1 MKRHHFQGIAITLV
15 AAVAIGLGAF
25 FVIAPSDQYLFVPDK
40 ARPVDPLIRVEGE
53 KPDTSGAKG
62 GVYMVD
68 ILIRKASR
76 LEALFPSIASD
87 GTLVP
92 ADALNP
98 AGVSESDRRQEGKNQ
113 MSRSQQIAAAV
124 ALEHLGYDI
133 DVKGEGAQIDTIVP
147 GRPAEGVLE
156 VGDVIVEAGGEPV
169 KGHADLVKA
178 LGEIEPGDDIDLVVL
193 RDGKRTPVTVGTSE
207 SPEDPDQ
214 AVMGVIVADAA
225 TFDLPVDVSI
235 DAGSIGGPSAGLA
248 FALGIVDELG
258 DDDLTGGRT
267 VVVTGELALDG
278 TVIPIG
284 GVKQKTIGAKEAGA
298 DIFIVPDANAEEARK
313 YADGLEIV
321 PVSTF
326 DEAIAALEKASTR

>member
-1 MKRHHFQGIAITLV
+1 VKRRNFQGVVIALLAV
-15 AAVAIGLGAF
+15 VLGLAAFLIF
-25 FVIAPSDQYLFVPDK
+25 APSDQYLFVPDK

-53 KPDTSGAKG
+53 KPATSDEDG

-98 AGVSESDRRQEGKNQ
+98 AGVSEADRRQEGKNQ
-113 MSRSQQIAAAV
+113 MSRSQEIAAAV

-258 DDDLTGGRT
+258 DDIDRGRT

-284 GVKQKTIGAKEAGA
+284 GIKQKTIGAKEAGA
-298 DIFIVPDANAEEARK
+298 DVFIVPDANAEEARK

-321 PVSTF
+321 AVSNF
-326 DEAIAALEKASTR
+326 DEAIDALAKQ

>member
-1 MKRHHFQGIAITLV
+1 MKRHHFQGLAIVLA
-15 AAVAIGLGAF
+15 AAVLALGAF
-25 FVIAPSDQYLFVPDK
+25 LVFAPSDQYMFVPDK
-40 ARPVDPLIRVEGE
+40 ARPVEPLIHVEGE
-53 KPDTSGAKG
+53 KPDLSGSKG

-68 ILIRKASR
+68 ILVRKATR
-76 LEALFPSIASD
+76 LETIFPSLASD

-98 AGVSESDRRQEGKNQ
+98 AGVSEDDRRQEGKNQ

-133 DVKGEGAQIDTIVP
+133 DVKGEGAQVDTVIP
-147 GRPAEGVLE
+147 GRPADGVLE

-169 KGHADLVKA
+169 QGHADLVKA
-178 LGEIEPGDDIDLVVL
+178 LDKVEPGDDIDLVVL

-207 SPEDPDQ
+207 SPENADQ
-214 AVMGVIVADAA
+214 AVMGIIVADAA

-258 DDDLTGGRT
+258 DDIDHGRT

-278 TVIPIG
+278 TVLPIG
-284 GVKQKTIGAKEAGA
+284 GIKQKTIGAKEAGA
-298 DIFIVPDANAEEARK
+298 DIFLVPDANAKEARK
-313 YADGLEIV
+313 YADGLKIV

-326 DEAIAALEKASTR
+326 DEAIAALAKP

>member
-1 MKRHHFQGIAITLV
+1 MAFLV
-15 AAVAIGLGAF
+15 F
-25 FVIAPSDQYLFVPDK
+25 APSDQYLFVPDK

-53 KPDTSGAKG
+53 KPSTSGEDG

-76 LEALFPSIASD
+76 IEALFPSLASD

-98 AGVSESDRRQEGKNQ
+98 AGVSEEDRRQEGKNQ
-113 MSRSQQIAAAV
+113 MSRSQEIAAAV

-133 DVKGEGAQIDTIVP
+133 DVKGEGAQIDTVVP
-147 GRPAEGVLE
+147 GRPADGVLE

-178 LGEIEPGDDIDLVVL
+178 LGEVEPGDDIEIVVL

-214 AVMGVIVADAA
+214 AVTGIIVADAA

-258 DDDLTGGRT
+258 DDIDDGRT
-267 VVVTGELALDG
+267 VVVTGRAGPRRDGDPDRRDQAEDDRREGSGRGHLHRPGRERRGGAQVRGRARDRRGVDLRRGDRALA
-278 TVIPIG
+278 
-284 GVKQKTIGAKEAGA
+284 K
-298 DIFIVPDANAEEARK
+298 R
-313 YADGLEIV
+313 
-321 PVSTF
+321 
-326 DEAIAALEKASTR
+326 

>member
-1 MKRHHFQGIAITLV
+1 
-15 AAVAIGLGAF
+15 
-25 FVIAPSDQYLFVPDK
+25 
-40 ARPVDPLIRVEGE
+40 
-53 KPDTSGAKG
+53 
-62 GVYMVD
+62 MVD

-98 AGVSESDRRQEGKNQ
+98 AGVSEADRRQEGKNQ
-113 MSRSQQIAAAV
+113 MSRSQEIAAAV

-133 DVKGEGAQIDTIVP
+133 DVKGEGAQVDTVVP

-156 VGDVIVEAGGEPV
+156 VGDIIVEAGGEPV

-178 LGEIEPGDDIDLVVL
+178 LGEVEPGDEIDMVVM

-214 AVMGVIVADAA
+214 AVTGIIVADAA

-258 DDDLTGGRT
+258 DDIDRGRT

-284 GVKQKTIGAKEAGA
+284 GIKQKTIGAKEAGA
-298 DIFIVPDANAEEARK
+298 DVFIVPDANAEEARK

-321 PVSTF
+321 AVSNF
-326 DEAIAALEKASTR
+326 DEAIDALAKQ